1 MKKMIIE
8 IKIDENDFAPIMKS
22 DNLTLEE
29 AIHQEIEDGNLDFN
43 ELVFCD
49 IKIQDIEE
57 HSEIQNNI
65 L

>member
-8 IKIDENDFAPIMKS
+8 IRIDENDFVSLMES

-43 ELVFCD
+43 ELVFYD
-49 IKIQDIEE
+49 IKIQDIEA
-57 HSEIQNNI
+57 Q
-65 L
+65 

>member
-8 IKIDENDFAPIMKS
+8 VKINEADFEHIMKE

-43 ELVFCD
+43 ELCFYD
-49 IKIQDIEE
+49 IKIEDFVAQ
-57 HSEIQNNI
+57 
-65 L
+65 

>member
-8 IKIDENDFAPIMKS
+8 FKIDEADFEHIMKE

-43 ELVFCD
+43 DLFFYD
-49 IKIQDIEE
+49 IKIEDLVTQ
-57 HSEIQNNI
+57 
-65 L
+65 

>member
-8 IKIDENDFAPIMKS
+8 VRIDENDFVSIMES

-43 ELVFCD
+43 ELVFYD
-49 IKIQDIEE
+49 IKIQDIEA
-57 HSEIQNNI
+57 Q
-65 L
+65 